1 MSIEGEIKINVV
13 GRFGAVESVS
23 ITSTRPLRITQLF
36 KNKSIETVANL
47 INTLY
52 YLCNTAHRFA
62 YLQLLDNSDVIS
74 LSKNEISAY
83 QLLLD
88 METIREHCFSI
99 ATKWGQGT
107 DKAVDSNII
116 KLLTILKE
124 INTTLFTESEPL
136 ALMDKELQA
145 FSSIDKLIVKLENQI
160 ELLLIGSQSEA
171 IYPFVD
177 YDSLNNWL
185 QKSDSQSA
193 LFLNALKENKLAHLG
208 NVEVFHLPDL
218 NLKRIGKLMQSTNF
232 IKQPSYQDT
241 IYESTPYSRQSN
253 HPLIKQLFGIY
264 GNGLFTRAVAQLL
277 EVFELLNNIQTNY
290 TNIEFEKISYESQ
303 SFGAE
308 SKSLVQLEAARG
320 RLFHQIFAADGKIKS
335 YQILA
340 PTEWNFHPQGVLSR
354 MIETV
359 KYKSEQDLVNQI
371 KLLVNAVDPCVG
383 YRIEIDCI

>member
-1 MSIEGEIKINVV
+1 MPIEGEIKITVAGNS
-13 GRFGAVESVS
+13 GMVETVS
-23 ITSTRPLRITQLF
+23 ITSTRPLHITQLF
-36 KNKSIETVANL
+36 KDKSIETVADL

-52 YLCNTAHRFA
+52 HLCNTAHRFS
-62 YLQLLDNSDVIS
+62 YFRLLDNSGVIS

-88 METIREHCFSI
+88 LETIREHCFSI
-99 ATKWGQGT
+99 STKWRHGA
-107 DKAVDSNII
+107 DNAIDSNIV

-124 INTTLFTESEPL
+124 INTTLFTGSDPL
-136 ALMDKELQA
+136 SLMDKELQA

-160 ELLLIGSQSEA
+160 ELLLIGDQSEDV
-171 IYPFVD
+171 YPFLD
-177 YDSLNNWL
+177 YDSFNNWL

-193 LFLNALKENKLAHLG
+193 IFLNSLKENNLG
-208 NVEVFHLPDL
+208 DVEAFHLPDL
-218 NLKRIGKLMQSTNF
+218 DLKSVGKLMQNTGF
-232 IKQPSYQDT
+232 IKQPTYQNT

-253 HPLIKQLFGIY
+253 HKLIKQLFSIY

-277 EVFELLNNIQTNY
+277 EVFELLNNIKSSY
-290 TNIEFEKISYESQ
+290 TNIEFEKISYDIQPFS
-303 SFGAE
+303 AE

-320 RLFHQIFAADGKIKS
+320 RLFHQIFAEDGKIKS

-371 KLLVNAVDPCVG
+371 KLLVDVVDPCVG
-383 YRIEIDCI
+383 YSIEIDRL